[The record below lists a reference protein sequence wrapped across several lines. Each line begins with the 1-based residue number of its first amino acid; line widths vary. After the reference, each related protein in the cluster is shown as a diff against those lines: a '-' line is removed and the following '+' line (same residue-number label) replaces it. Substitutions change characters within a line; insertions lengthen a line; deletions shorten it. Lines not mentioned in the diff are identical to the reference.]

1 MATGPTGAG
10 ITMSGCF
17 DGGAGGT
24 GCGFTGA
31 CGGVPQA
38 ARRRATRANEAGEL
52 RGTLRRID
60 CIRTVMWILMLEV
73 GAAFFLLVFIV
84 WWTMFSGRPENRKRP
99 QREEHQAPDEPPRK
113 QQ

>member
-10 ITMSGCF
+10 MTMSGCF
-17 DGGAGGT
+17 DGGA
-24 GCGFTGA
+24 
-31 CGGVPQA
+31 GGVPQA

-99 QREEHQAPDEPPRK
+99 RRRNDEPPRK

>member
-1 MATGPTGAG
+1 M
-10 ITMSGCF
+10 TMSGCL
-17 DGGAGGT
+17 DGVGGVGGT

-31 CGGVPQA
+31 GGGVVQA
-38 ARRRATRANEAGEL
+38 AKRRATRANEAGEL

-99 QREEHQAPDEPPRK
+99 LREDKQALGEPPRE
-113 QQ
+113 Q